1 LTRHFLAR
9 KETELVQLQATIA
22 ALRAEVGD
30 ERLAA
35 KSSALPTAIE
45 ARGHG

>member
-1 LTRHFLAR
+1 
-9 KETELVQLQATIA
+9 
-22 ALRAEVGD
+22 LRAEVGD